1 MRLLADCM
9 LGRLARWLRILGYDT
24 AYENEATDAEIAR
37 RARSQGRVVLT
48 ADRELSRRCGLDA
61 LLIRSQA
68 LGDQVLEVQRALG
81 PPPEPALSR
90 CPVCNTVLEE
100 ISVERADS
108 RVPDH
113 VVETRE
119 VFREC
124 HGCGRVYWRGSH
136 VESMAEVLGER
147 APDSLQD

>member
-9 LGRLARWLRILGYDT
+9 LGRLARWLRMLGYDT
-24 AYENEATDAEIAR
+24 AYENEATDAEVAR
-37 RARSQGRVVLT
+37 RARSEGRVVLT
-48 ADRELSRRCGLDA
+48 ADRELSGRRGLDA
-61 LLIRSQA
+61 VLIRSQA

-100 ISVERADS
+100 ISVDRAAS
-108 RVPDH
+108 RLPDH

-124 HGCGRVYWRGSH
+124 RGCGRIYWRGSH
-136 VESMAEVLGER
+136 VESMGEVLGDR
-147 APDSLQD
+147 PPGSVQD